1 MENNTE
7 RPEVRKRP
15 IDRIYDIITVQ
26 LVGAAVFVIVAL
38 TVKLIGGSLY
48 TEARGLYF
56 KHFGN
61 DTHTSVVTGND
72 DAENKEIGSDTDGT
86 GSENKSGSSDGEE
99 SGLTEI
105 KNNSSGDGSGDG
117 KESPSDT
124 SSSGAAP
131 SDSSTSSGSSGEKTN
146 GENKGMS
153 ASGSDIPVS
162 TGAPVGGTSESK
174 NGSGRSNETKSV
186 GNTLIWPIVGRIT
199 SVFGERSAPIAGAS
213 SVHEGIDISGNWG
226 TPIGAAADGNVYYTG
241 ESEGYGKYVILLHS
255 NNFKTL
261 YAHCS
266 ELKVKVGQN
275 VKQGDTVALVGNT
288 GRATGS
294 HLHFETIIG
303 GKAVDPTW
311 LLSEMEKV

>member
-48 TEARGLYF
+48 TETRGLYF

-61 DTHTSVVTGND
+61 DTHTSVVTGSGDSENNGVGF
-72 DAENKEIGSDTDGT
+72 DAGGT

-105 KNNSSGDGSGDG
+105 KNNSSGDG
-117 KESPSDT
+117 KESPSDA
-124 SSSGAAP
+124 SSFAAAP

-153 ASGSDIPVS
+153 ASGSDTPVS
-162 TGAPVGGTSESK
+162 TGAPAGTSESK
-174 NGSGRSNETKSV
+174 DGSERSNKTKSV

-199 SVFGERSAPIAGAS
+199 SVFGERSAPTAGAS

-303 GKAVDPTW
+303 GRAVDPTW

>member
-48 TEARGLYF
+48 TETRGLYF

-61 DTHTSVVTGND
+61 DTHTSVVTGSGD
-72 DAENKEIGSDTDGT
+72 SENNGVGSDADGT

-117 KESPSDT
+117 KESPSDA
-124 SSSGAAP
+124 SSFAAAP

-153 ASGSDIPVS
+153 ASGSDTPVS
-162 TGAPVGGTSESK
+162 TGAPAGGTSESK
-174 NGSGRSNETKSV
+174 DSSERSNKTKSV

-199 SVFGERSAPIAGAS
+199 SVFGERSAPTAGAS

-303 GKAVDPTW
+303 GRAVDPTW

>member
-48 TEARGLYF
+48 TETRGLYF

-61 DTHTSVVTGND
+61 DTHTSVVTGSGD
-72 DAENKEIGSDTDGT
+72 SENNGVGSDADGT
-86 GSENKSGSSDGEE
+86 GSENKSGPSDGEE

-117 KESPSDT
+117 KESPSDA
-124 SSSGAAP
+124 SSFAAAP

-153 ASGSDIPVS
+153 ASGSDTPVS
-162 TGAPVGGTSESK
+162 TGAPAGTSESK
-174 NGSGRSNETKSV
+174 DGSERSNKTKSV

-199 SVFGERSAPIAGAS
+199 SVFGERSAPTAGAS

-241 ESEGYGKYVILLHS
+241 KSEGYGKYVILLHS

-303 GKAVDPTW
+303 GRAVDPTW